1 MRFCTGIAV
10 ATAGFEMIGATSHQS
25 FEDPP
30 LRRWSRRAFLSGVAP
45 QAPASGKAWIRLS
58 RRAMACSFEV
68 TIASE
73 DTCDLPAVRAALD
86 HIDRIED
93 QLTIF
98 RNSSAIAE
106 INRRAG
112 AEPVAVDRVLF
123 DLLGECVDLHRA
135 TGGTFD
141 ITTTPLSRVWGFLQR
156 EGRLPSREAIDTALR
171 SVGVDAMRLDESS
184 LTVRL
189 TRKGVELNLGA
200 IGKGFA
206 LDCAGADLRA
216 RGVRHAL
223 LSAGRSSLLALGG
236 GREGWWIDVISP
248 STDRRLADVW
258 LRDAAL
264 GTSGAGEQF
273 VDVDGVR
280 YGHVIDPRSGWP
292 TSGILSAT
300 VIADRAA
307 TADALSTAFF
317 IGGVPLA
324 REYCASHPRVLAL
337 VTPDGQRAPTVIGHH
352 PGARLE
358 IA

>member
-1 MRFCTGIAV
+1 M
-10 ATAGFEMIGATSHQS
+10 
-25 FEDPP
+25 
-30 LRRWSRRAFLSGVAP
+30 RRWSRRAFLSGLSSDL
-45 QAPASGKAWIRLS
+45 PAAGNAWIRLS

-68 TIASE
+68 TIASG
-73 DTCDLPAVRAALD
+73 DARDLPVARAALD
-86 HIDRIED
+86 GIDRVED

-98 RNSSAIAE
+98 RNSSVIAD
-106 INRRAG
+106 INRRAA
-112 AEPVAVDRVLF
+112 AEPVAVDRTVF
-123 DLLGECVDLHRA
+123 ELLRECVDIHRA

-141 ITTTPLSRVWGFLQR
+141 ITTTPLSRIWGFLQR
-156 EGRLPSREAIDTALR
+156 EGRLPSREAIAAALR
-171 SVGVDAMRLDESS
+171 SVGLDAMRLDENS
-184 LTVRL
+184 LTVRF
-189 TRKGVELNLGA
+189 TRKDVELNLGA

-206 LDCAGADLRA
+206 LDRAGADMRA
-216 RGVRHAL
+216 RGATHAL
-223 LSAGRSSLLALGG
+223 LSAGRSSLLAVG
-236 GREGWWIDVISP
+236 GRGEGWWIDVISP
-248 STDRRLADVW
+248 STDRTLAEVW

-292 TSGILSAT
+292 TSGILSST

-317 IGGVPLA
+317 IGGIPLA

-337 VTPDGQRAPTVIGHH
+337 VTPDGQRTPTVIGHH
-352 PGARLE
+352 PGARVG